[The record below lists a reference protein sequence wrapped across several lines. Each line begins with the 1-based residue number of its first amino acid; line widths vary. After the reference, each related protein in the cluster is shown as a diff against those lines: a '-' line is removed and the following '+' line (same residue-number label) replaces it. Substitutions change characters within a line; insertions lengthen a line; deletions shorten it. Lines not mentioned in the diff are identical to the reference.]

1 MTEREQQQYDLEG
14 MQYAEREY
22 GSEPMLPA
30 QIAEQYSAI
39 QRRPVGDSTPV
50 VIQKRESQLP
60 GFVVKGVVGL
70 ALVAIIGKSIVVTIL
85 ATFAWME
92 AHILAS
98 AAIAGGFAFVVY
110 LASGW
115 GEAVGSCGNKKTSK
129 SGGDNYYQYN
139 YYYNNNGPNGLK

>member
-1 MTEREQQQYDLEG
+1 MTIEERQAADLEG
-14 MQYAEREY
+14 MQYAEMRHT
-22 GSEPMLPA
+22 GPMLPA

-50 VIQKRESQLP
+50 VIQKRESPLL
-60 GFVVKGVVGL
+60 GIVVKGVAGL
-70 ALVAIIGKSIVVTIL
+70 VFVVIIGKAIFVSVMAAL
-85 ATFAWME
+85 AWME

-98 AAIAGGFAFVVY
+98 SAIAGGFAFVVY

-115 GEAVGSCGNKKTSK
+115 SEAVGSCGDKKTSK